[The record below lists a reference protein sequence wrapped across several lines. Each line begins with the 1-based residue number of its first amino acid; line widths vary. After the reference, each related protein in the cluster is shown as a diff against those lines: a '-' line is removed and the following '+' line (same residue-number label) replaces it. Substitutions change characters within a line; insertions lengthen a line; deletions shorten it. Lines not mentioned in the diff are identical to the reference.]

1 VNSDYI
7 AELMTQFERDN
18 GAVES
23 TPIIVQPIKQRKT
36 RQQKTETNKYDSI
49 DRALREDY
57 TPSCN
62 VERIA
67 SELGISSWLVYD
79 RLKKLCIERVN
90 MQTVNRISNARSIH
104 ALAAK
109 GFSPARIREKL
120 GLSLFAVYSGLKNT
134 DFR

>member
-1 VNSDYI
+1 MNSDYI
-7 AELMTQFERDN
+7 AELMAQFERDN

-23 TPIIVQPIKQRKT
+23 TPIIAQPIKQRKT
-36 RQQKTETNKYDSI
+36 RQQKTEANKYDSI

-67 SELGISSWLVYD
+67 SDLGISTWLVYD
-79 RLKKLCIERVN
+79 RLKKLGIERIN
-90 MQTVNRISNARSIH
+90 LQTVNRIENARKIQ
-104 ALAAK
+104 ALAAQ
-109 GFSPARIREKL
+109 GLSPVRIKQKL
-120 GLSLFAVYSGLKNT
+120 GLSEFAVYSGLKNT